1 MPSTRELFEKYAAA
15 VAYVAVE
22 RSDGG
27 QHVGTAFHVGEG
39 VFVTARHVVEGF
51 KILEISTTIDWSRPG
66 SSGLLALSRQDVEFT
81 SFDSRKG
88 TIRAGP
94 YFHSDPSIDVAAL
107 LVDGI
112 VAPTIPLGGHLDD
125 WINDE
130 AFILREVLI
139 MGYPRVPLAKKNV
152 LLATRAEVNAII
164 DPYTGKH
171 PRFIVSSIARGGFSG
186 GPCMIEWDFALG
198 LVTNSLLIDD
208 KPAEL
213 GFMSVITGEPILEC
227 LGQNRIMPKE
237 LSALWEGLFEPS
249 SQSGSK
255 LP

>member
-1 MPSTRELFEKYAAA
+1 LPNTRELFEKYAAA
-15 VAYVAVE
+15 VAYIAVE
-22 RSDGG
+22 RSDGR
-27 QHVGTAFHVGEG
+27 QHVGTAFHVGAG

-51 KILEISTTIDWSRPG
+51 KILEISTTIDWSPPEP
-66 SSGLLALSRQDVEFT
+66 SKLVALPRQDGEAT
-81 SFDSRKG
+81 SFDARRG

-94 YFHSDPSIDVAAL
+94 YFHSDPSVDVAAL

-125 WINDE
+125 WLNDE

-139 MGYPRVPLAKKNV
+139 MGYPRVPLANKNV
-152 LLATRAEVNAII
+152 LVATRAEVNAII
-164 DPYTGKH
+164 DPYIGKH

-186 GPCMIEWDFALG
+186 GPCLIEWDFALG

-213 GFMSVITGEPILEC
+213 GYMSVITVEPILEC
-227 LGQNRIMPKE
+227 LGHNGIMPKE
-237 LSALWEGLFEPS
+237 LATLWEGLFEPS
-249 SQSGSK
+249 SQTGSQ